1 MKEKTEEAQ
10 LLLQDIQHTKRQMAR
25 TFSWKRRRDLLR
37 HLEKVQR
44 KLDKLRG
51 KEERKQ
57 NERQKTKP

>member
-37 HLEKVQR
+37 HLDKVQR
-44 KLDKLRG
+44 KLDKIER
-51 KEERKQ
+51 EEIEQ
-57 NERQKTKP
+57 